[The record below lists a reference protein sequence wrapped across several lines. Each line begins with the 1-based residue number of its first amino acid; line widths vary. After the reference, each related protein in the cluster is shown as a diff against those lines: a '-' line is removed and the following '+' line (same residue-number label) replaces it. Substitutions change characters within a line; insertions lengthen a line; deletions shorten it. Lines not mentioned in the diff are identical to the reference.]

1 MKPSLPDG
9 LPREIRLT
17 VRHKVPSLNRLFA
30 MNPWQRKKEK
40 EKTQTA
46 FMSALR
52 ASGCDSVILTTFV
65 RNTSSTASATRG
77 LSGMIARKT
86 SRLK

>member
-9 LPREIRLT
+9 LPGEIRLT
-17 VRHKVPSLNRLFA
+17 VRHNVPSLNRLFA

-40 EKTQTA
+40 EKTQAA
-46 FMSALR
+46 FMSALQV
-52 ASGCDSVILTTFV
+52 SGLGSAILTTFA